1 MQTFLQQLVNGI
13 SVGGIYALIATGYAL
28 IYSLLGFSNWAHG
41 EVAMFGAYMALTLV
55 TAFGSPFLGALIF
68 GIVAAGVLSVL
79 NEKIAYKRIRDHG
92 SPTMFLMIA
101 AMGISTTYQNGSM
114 LVFGPKFQM
123 FPAMFSSSTIQ
134 LGSIS
139 IGVLDAISLLT
150 TLIALIFLEVLINKS
165 KVGLGIRT
173 VASNPYT
180 ASLMGINID
189 SYFALVFMLAGMLAG
204 SAGVLLGLKYSVYP
218 TMGNLSLKAF
228 IASVLGGLGSVRGA
242 IIGALIIG
250 VMETMVSG
258 YFNSALRDLFTFGLL
273 ILILLIK
280 PSGLMGVTVED
291 KA

>member
-55 TAFGSPFLGALIF
+55 TACGSPFIGALIF
-68 GIVAAGVLSVL
+68 GIVAAGALSVL

-123 FPAMFSSSTIQ
+123 FPAMFGSSTIQ

-139 IGVLDAISLLT
+139 IGVLDAISLAT
-150 TLIALIFLEVLINKS
+150 TLVAIVLLELLINKS
-165 KVGLGIRT
+165 KMGLGIRT

-218 TMGNLSLKAF
+218 TMGNLSIKAF

-250 VMETMVSG
+250 IMETMVSG

-280 PSGLMGVTVED
+280 PSGLMGVSVED

>member
-1 MQTFLQQLVNGI
+1 MQVFLQQLVNGI

-41 EVAMFGAYMALTLV
+41 EVAMLGAYVALTLV
-55 TAFGSPFLGALIF
+55 TRFDSPFLGALIF
-68 GIVAAGVLSVL
+68 GVLGAGLISVL
-79 NEKIAYKRIRDHG
+79 NEKVAYKRIRDHG

-114 LVFGPKFQM
+114 IVFGPKFQM
-123 FPAMFSSSTIQ
+123 FPAMFKTSTIQ
-134 LGSIS
+134 IGSVS
-139 IGVLDAISLLT
+139 IGVLDVISLAT
-150 TLIALIFLEVLINKS
+150 TAVALIILELLINKS
-165 KVGLGIRT
+165 KMGLGIRT
-173 VASNPYT
+173 VASNSYT
-180 ASLMGINID
+180 ASLMGINVD
-189 SYFALVFMLAGMLAG
+189 RYFALVFMVAGMLAG

-218 TMGNLSLKAF
+218 TMGNVSLKAF

-250 VMETMVSG
+250 ILETMVSG
-258 YFNSALRDLFTFGLL
+258 YLNSGLRDLVTFGLL
-273 ILILLIK
+273 IVILLVK

>member
-1 MQTFLQQLVNGI
+1 MFLQQLVNGI

-55 TAFGSPFLGALIF
+55 TRTNSPFLGALVF
-68 GIVAAGVLSVL
+68 GILGAGLLSIF
-79 NEKIAYKRIRDHG
+79 NEKVAYKRIRDHG

-101 AMGISTTYQNGSM
+101 AMGISTTYQNGAM
-114 LVFGPKFQM
+114 LAFGPKFQM
-123 FPAMFSSSTIQ
+123 FPSMFETSTIQ

-139 IGVLDAISLLT
+139 IGILDVISLLT
-150 TLIALIFLEVLINKS
+150 TIVALVVLDLLINKS
-165 KVGLGIRT
+165 KMGLGIRT
-173 VASNPYT
+173 VASNSYT

-189 SYFALVFMLAGMLAG
+189 RYFALVFLLAGMLAG

-218 TMGNLSLKAF
+218 TMGNVSLKAF

-242 IIGALIIG
+242 IVGALIIG
-250 VMETMVSG
+250 ILETMVSG
-258 YFNSALRDLFTFGLL
+258 YLSSGLRDLVTFGLL
-273 ILILLIK
+273 IVILLVK
-280 PSGLMGVTVED
+280 PSGLMGVTIED